1 MTDTPEI
8 KDMPFE
14 SAMAELDS
22 IVKKME
28 AGEIKLAELV
38 AFYERAAALK
48 AHLEKTLGAAKLK
61 IEKVQAD
68 GSIET
73 IK

>member
-1 MTDTPEI
+1 MTAATDI
-8 KDMPFE
+8 KNMPFE
-14 SAMAELDS
+14 AAMAELDS
-22 IVKKME
+22 IVRKME
-28 AGEIKLAELV
+28 AGEIKLSELV

-68 GSIET
+68 GSI
-73 IK
+73 KPA